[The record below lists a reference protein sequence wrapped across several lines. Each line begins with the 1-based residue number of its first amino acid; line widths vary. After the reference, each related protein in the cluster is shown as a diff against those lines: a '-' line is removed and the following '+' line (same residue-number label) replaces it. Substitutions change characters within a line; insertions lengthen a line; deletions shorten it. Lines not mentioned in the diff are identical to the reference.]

1 MMRLDELLGIDHSD
15 PTQQLAERLV
25 AADDNLLDELVEL
38 RKLKGLTQRDVA
50 DRLGVD
56 QSAIARIESG
66 DRDPHLST
74 LRRYALAIGAEV
86 EHKVTSSKP
95 RTRISVRPA
104 SVLAWANKHDE
115 EVTVQEWVPYSSV
128 LAKAGSA
135 QK

>member
-1 MMRLDELLGIDHSD
+1 MRLDDLLGIDHSD

-25 AADDNLLDELVEL
+25 AADDNLLDQLVEL
-38 RKLKGLTQRDVA
+38 RKSKGLTQRDVA

-86 EHKVTSSKP
+86 EHKVIGFKP
-95 RTRISVRPA
+95 RTRTSVRPA
-104 SVLAWANKHDE
+104 SVIAWASKHDE

-128 LAKAGSA
+128 LATASSA
-135 QK
+135 HR